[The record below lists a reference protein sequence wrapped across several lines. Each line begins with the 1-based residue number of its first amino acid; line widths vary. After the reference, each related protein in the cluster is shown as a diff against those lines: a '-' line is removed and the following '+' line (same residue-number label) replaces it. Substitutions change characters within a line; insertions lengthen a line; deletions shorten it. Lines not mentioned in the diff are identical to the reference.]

1 MITSKR
7 ILNELI
13 NFNENSKEVYIIN
26 KEHENKKNYYIAFN
40 DRTLRD
46 SMTSKVASVLD
57 KISGNTGDITWQ
69 PLYDPST
76 DKTSRYEKF
85 VYNIVVT
92 TPPDKSNSCYT
103 ELKKL
108 FIANGYLIK

>member
-1 MITSKR
+1 MSK
-7 ILNELI
+7 LI